1 MDDIMKLVTSL
12 EESAL
17 LIKEVTKT
25 IINKTKEQKGKF
37 HSMLLGILGA
47 TLSGAMSAGKGII
60 QAGEGMIGASEGT
73 TRVGQNV

>member
-25 IINKTKEQKGKF
+25 VINKTKEQKGKF
-37 HSMLLGILGA
+37 HSMLLGIFGA
-47 TLSGAMSAGKGII
+47 TLSGTMLAG
-60 QAGEGMIGASEGT
+60 
-73 TRVGQNV
+73 